1 MPTFCMATQRDIPG
15 VLVVGVASYGQP
27 QFVLVKTE
35 PCSSG
40 SLVFLRVHVLCT
52 LLHAGLCLYCCMCN
66 VGMCMLSPSG
76 KHFVHF
82 WSMRSFRI
90 FFFLLKASRLFGDM
104 REEGTTV
111 RVYILLLKKAFLN
124 GVILLV
130 LGLAVQI
137 KSLESLNDR
146 YYVLLKETEKLDQA
160 SEGWS
165 WLKKI
170 TLFSITLLNKQIRK
184 HCQHT

>member
-1 MPTFCMATQRDIPG
+1 
-15 VLVVGVASYGQP
+15 
-27 QFVLVKTE
+27 
-35 PCSSG
+35 
-40 SLVFLRVHVLCT
+40 
-52 LLHAGLCLYCCMCN
+52 
-66 VGMCMLSPSG
+66 
-76 KHFVHF
+76 
-82 WSMRSFRI
+82 
-90 FFFLLKASRLFGDM
+90 M

-170 TLFSITLLNKQIRK
+170 TLFSITPLNKQIRK